1 MPAFYLPFLTKK
13 QRKGALFRTLQRKIV
28 PLFRNLLLKNTA
40 SLFLRV
46 WHEVNERHCGKT
58 DRRKSGLLEISLPL
72 DTLQL
77 AHTVKSEK
85 LPLLGWASPYVP
97 PHRSTTT
104 PPGASAFQG
113 EPPHTSPCRSTTSP
127 SGCDCLCKHDFGM
140 LQVKLKGQKVSAEQQ
155 SFSLVFAK

>member
-1 MPAFYLPFLTKK
+1 MSIMLAPGRGLFNKVSAFKTNSWSFYLPFLTKK
-13 QRKGALFRTLQRKIV
+13 QRKGDLFRTLQRKIV

-40 SLFLRV
+40 SIFLSV

-85 LPLLGWASPYVP
+85 LLLLGGASPYVP
-97 PHRSTTT
+97 
-104 PPGASAFQG
+104 
-113 EPPHTSPCRSTTSP
+113 
-127 SGCDCLCKHDFGM
+127 L
-140 LQVKLKGQKVSAEQQ
+140 
-155 SFSLVFAK
+155 